1 MDMMAL
7 WPWLG
12 LLLLGALHGINP
24 GMGWLFA
31 VSLGLQEDD
40 SRAVWRALG
49 PLALGHLLAI
59 AAVLGL
65 ASAVGLVVPVHA
77 LRLGV
82 AAALCAMGVLQ
93 LVRHFHPR
101 GGGMRVGARDLTL
114 WSFLMASAHGAGL
127 MALPLALAARAPH
140 AAATGA
146 AHHVHGDYL
155 MAGLPMPQLS
165 GLLATGVHTVGY
177 LVVTGLVAVL
187 VYEKLGL
194 RLLRTA
200 WINLDLIWAVAL
212 VITGVLTAAL

>member
-1 MDMMAL
+1 MDVMVP

-49 PLALGHLLAI
+49 PLALGHLFAI
-59 AAVLGL
+59 AAVLAL
-65 ASAVGLVVPVHA
+65 AGAVGLVIPADA
-77 LRLGV
+77 LRWGV
-82 AAALCAMGVLQ
+82 AVALCGVGVLQ
-93 LVRHFHPR
+93 LVRHLHPR
-101 GGGMRVGARDLTL
+101 GGMRVSARDLTL

-127 MALPLALAARAPH
+127 MALPFALALRGGITVG
-140 AAATGA
+140 AAADHHAHGA
-146 AHHVHGDYL
+146 VL
-155 MAGLPMPQLS
+155 TAGLSSPELT
-165 GLLATGVHTVGY
+165 GLLATLIHTVGY
-177 LVVTGLVAVL
+177 LAVTGLVAVL

-200 WINLDLIWAVAL
+200 WINLDLIWGVAL
-212 VITGVLTAAL
+212 VVTGVLTAVS